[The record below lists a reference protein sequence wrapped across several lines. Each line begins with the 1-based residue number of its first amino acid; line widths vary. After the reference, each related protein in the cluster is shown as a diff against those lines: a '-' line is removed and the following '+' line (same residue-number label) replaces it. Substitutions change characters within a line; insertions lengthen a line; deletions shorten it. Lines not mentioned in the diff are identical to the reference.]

1 MRPVRDPGYWWRAAL
16 RLARERRFPRSSGV
30 GPLIGLAVVALVTSA
45 FILLSVTRSI
55 DWEAALQKRLMV
67 QSALKREIAAIAHD
81 AHDYGRWDDAVAHL
95 YGKLDAQWAVS
106 NLSGVYDVY
115 VVDRAGRILFV
126 PAHSLRVKGQ
136 LPDAAIRRL
145 IAPLPVRFGSKTGRS
160 AYAFAAKLAGRPVLL
175 AAGPII
181 PFNATQRPPSGTL
194 RYVVLVQPID
204 TPMINRWGE
213 SFALNA
219 IAWTAD
225 DPHGRPDMRLVVR
238 GPDGSVVGY
247 LTWQFVRPGLTVVRG
262 LAPVIAFAVL
272 IFGLLV
278 AWLSWVIHQSSSA
291 LAREKALAVREAEER
306 EEARREAE
314 AARLAAT
321 HALQQAEAAN
331 ASLAALAEHEA
342 EEQARHHQQL
352 RDASRQVAMHLRQ
365 SVSTLISELLAS
377 ADKLDGSA
385 NSTMAIV
392 SNQAREAK
400 TAQERAASSARMVR
414 SIAGSIEQL
423 NAAMRSIRT
432 QSGETELRMRSVGAG
447 SLAAKEA
454 NATLLHQIGSIRVTA
469 DVISGIAEQ
478 TNLLALNAAIEAARA
493 GESGRGFAIV
503 AQEVKSLAIATGQQ
517 TVDIHGRVGAVQDA
531 TNSTVALV
539 DNVHGLLRELSTAIA
554 ATAQAV
560 DQQQDSAS
568 EIRAASQE
576 VGANADAAHAAVS
589 SIADA
594 LGSVSESATA
604 TRRIGA
610 HVRDQARNLQSEID
624 RLVAQLC
631 AA

>member
-1 MRPVRDPGYWWRAAL
+1 
-16 RLARERRFPRSSGV
+16 
-30 GPLIGLAVVALVTSA
+30 
-45 FILLSVTRSI
+45 
-55 DWEAALQKRLMV
+55 
-67 QSALKREIAAIAHD
+67 
-81 AHDYGRWDDAVAHL
+81 
-95 YGKLDAQWAVS
+95 
-106 NLSGVYDVY
+106 
-115 VVDRAGRILFV
+115 
-126 PAHSLRVKGQ
+126 
-136 LPDAAIRRL
+136 
-145 IAPLPVRFGSKTGRS
+145 
-160 AYAFAAKLAGRPVLL
+160 
-175 AAGPII
+175 
-181 PFNATQRPPSGTL
+181 
-194 RYVVLVQPID
+194 
-204 TPMINRWGE
+204 
-213 SFALNA
+213 
-219 IAWTAD
+219 
-225 DPHGRPDMRLVVR
+225 
-238 GPDGSVVGY
+238 
-247 LTWQFVRPGLTVVRG
+247 
-262 LAPVIAFAVL
+262 
-272 IFGLLV
+272 
-278 AWLSWVIHQSSSA
+278 
-291 LAREKALAVREAEER
+291 
-306 EEARREAE
+306 
-314 AARLAAT
+314 
-321 HALQQAEAAN
+321 
-331 ASLAALAEHEA
+331 
-342 EEQARHHQQL
+342 
-352 RDASRQVAMHLRQ
+352 MHLRQ

-377 ADKLDGSA
+377 ADQLDGSA

-400 TAQERAASSARMVR
+400 AAQERAASSARMVR

-432 QSGETELRMRSVGAG
+432 RSGETELRMRSVDAG
-447 SLAAKEA
+447 SHAAKEA
-454 NATLLHQIGSIRVTA
+454 NATLLNQIGSIRVTA

>member
-1 MRPVRDPGYWWRAAL
+1 V
-16 RLARERRFPRSSGV
+16 
-30 GPLIGLAVVALVTSA
+30 
-45 FILLSVTRSI
+45 
-55 DWEAALQKRLMV
+55 
-67 QSALKREIAAIAHD
+67 
-81 AHDYGRWDDAVAHL
+81 
-95 YGKLDAQWAVS
+95 
-106 NLSGVYDVY
+106 
-115 VVDRAGRILFV
+115 
-126 PAHSLRVKGQ
+126 
-136 LPDAAIRRL
+136 
-145 IAPLPVRFGSKTGRS
+145 
-160 AYAFAAKLAGRPVLL
+160 
-175 AAGPII
+175 
-181 PFNATQRPPSGTL
+181 L

-204 TPMINRWGE
+204 TPMVKRWGE
-213 SFALNA
+213 SFALRS
-219 IAWTAD
+219 IAWTRH
-225 DPHGRPDMRLVVR
+225 DPHGQPDTSLVVR
-238 GPDGSVVGY
+238 SPDGSAVGY
-247 LTWQFVRPGLTVVRG
+247 LTWQFIRPGLTVIRG
-262 LAPVIAFAVL
+262 LAPVIVVSVL
-272 IFGLLV
+272 IFGLLA
-278 AWLSWVIHQSSSA
+278 AWLSWVIHQSSRA
-291 LAREKALAVREAEER
+291 LALEKALAQRQAEER

-314 AARLAAT
+314 KARLAAT
-321 HALQQAEAAN
+321 QALQQAQAAKAN
-331 ASLAALAEHEA
+331 IAAMAEHEA

-352 RDASRQVAMHLRQ
+352 REASRQVAMHLRQ

-377 ADKLDGSA
+377 ADQLDGSA

-400 TAQERAASSARMVR
+400 AAQERAASSARMVR

-432 QSGETELRMRSVGAG
+432 RSGETELRMRSVDAG
-447 SLAAKEA
+447 SHAAKEA